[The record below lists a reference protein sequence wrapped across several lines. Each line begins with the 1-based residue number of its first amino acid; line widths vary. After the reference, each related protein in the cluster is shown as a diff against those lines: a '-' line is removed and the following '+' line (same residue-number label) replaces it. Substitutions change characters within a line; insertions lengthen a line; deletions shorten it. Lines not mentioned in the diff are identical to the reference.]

1 MQDQEL
7 QKNPPAALEAA
18 QQLSFRFG
26 NNPRFNSLASIFTC
40 LDVLQNIR
48 GKTQIFGNFTTLQ
61 DCKIEAPQNHK
72 NVFLH
77 PSRVTK
83 IEAPKIINMCFCTPL
98 WVQKLRSKKTPHF
111 VFCTPPGVQKIA
123 KNHRNCTPPRVQ
135 KKSSAK
141 VKP

>member
-61 DCKIEAPQNHK
+61 DCKIEAPKNHK

-77 PSRVTK
+77 PSRVAK
-83 IEAPKIINMCFCTPL
+83 IKAPKIIEN
-98 WVQKLRSKKTPHF
+98 
-111 VFCTPPGVQKIA
+111 VFLHSSMGAKI
-123 KNHRNCTPPRVQ
+123 
-135 KKSSAK
+135 
-141 VKP
+141 